1 MHKMIA
7 NHAFWK
13 PLQNPATL
21 LIVMTCFAV
30 TTISAERTYSPKNA
44 DELEIISLVLASE
57 VRANNWTKHEL
68 ICISVEY
75 KDPDK
80 KLVKALRQ
88 QGLNVCKLSD
98 WRKNL
103 ACGFQVHLRFM
114 GFDTSQTAR
123 LHTEVAD
130 VRDINTG
137 SAHVAGRI
145 REGEYTLR
153 KTEGKWSIGNYV
165 PSK

>member
-1 MHKMIA
+1 MSA
-7 NHAFWK
+7 NHAFRK

-21 LIVMTCFAV
+21 LIVLTCFAV
-30 TTISAERTYSPKNA
+30 TTICAEKTYSPKNA
-44 DELEIISLVLASE
+44 DEVEIISLVLASE
-57 VRANNWTKHEL
+57 VRANDWTKDEL

-88 QGLNVCKLSD
+88 HGLNVCKLSE
-98 WRKNL
+98 WRKNF
-103 ACGFQVHLRFM
+103 ACGFEVHLRFM
-114 GFDTSQTAR
+114 GLDTSQTAR
-123 LHTEVAD
+123 LHAEVAD

-137 SAHVAGRI
+137 SAHIAARI
-145 REGEYTLR
+145 RDGEYTLS
-153 KTEGKWSIGNYV
+153 KTEGKWSVGNYV